1 MNLAGNGTDKP
12 VLADA
17 VRLVH
22 VEDLEKDMPTDTSSL
37 DAELANLE
45 KTLADMKKDSP
56 EMPKVM
62 AAEDNGPQ
70 GVGDLHVRVRG
81 EPKNLGERVPRG
93 VLQVV
98 NWNGVTQFSIPTHES
113 GRVQL
118 AEWITAKENP
128 LTARVMVNRIWQ
140 HLFGRGIVETSD
152 NFGVRGTVPSNPEL
166 LDFLAEEFVKNNW
179 SVKSV
184 IRKIITSKTY
194 QQAVADVSEETGE
207 KSNVQK
213 QYRRPAPA
221 ETIRDSILALSGKLD
236 CESRD
241 SAVSDFGMHA
251 VQTNG
256 KRHVSLG
263 QTGKLRQR
271 SVYMPVVRGAIP
283 PSLAVFDFPNPDLV
297 TGRRAMTTVPAQALF
312 MMNSPFVHEMSHA
325 LSLLL
330 LQNNVT
336 IEKSIQQLYRRVL
349 IRQAGHNE
357 VQRGKEYVAELMEGG
372 QALEQAF
379 ASLVQVVFCSAEFRF
394 IE

>member
-1 MNLAGNGTDKP
+1 
-12 VLADA
+12 
-17 VRLVH
+17 
-22 VEDLEKDMPTDTSSL
+22 
-37 DAELANLE
+37 
-45 KTLADMKKDSP
+45 
-56 EMPKVM
+56 M
-62 AAEDNGPQ
+62 AAQDNESERI
-70 GVGDLHVRVRG
+70 GDLHVRIRG
-81 EPKNLGERVPRG
+81 ETKNLGERVSRG
-93 VLQVV
+93 FLQVV
-98 NWNGVTQFSIPTHES
+98 NWNGAAQFSIPTHES

-152 NFGVRGTVPSNPEL
+152 NFGVRGALPSNPEL
-166 LDFLAEEFVKNNW
+166 LDFLAEEFVEGNW

-194 QQAVADVSEETGE
+194 QQAVADVLDGADE
-207 KSNVQK
+207 KSQFQK

-221 ETIRDSILALSGKLD
+221 ETIRDSLLAVSGKLD
-236 CESRD
+236 GESRD
-241 SAVSDFGMHA
+241 SVVSELGMHA
-251 VQTNG
+251 IESNG

-271 SVYMPVVRGAIP
+271 SVYLPVVRGAVP

-297 TGRRAMTTVPAQALF
+297 TGKRAITTVPAQALF
-312 MMNSPFVHEMSHA
+312 MMNSPFVHEMSYA

-349 IRQAGHNE
+349 IRQAGRDE
-357 VQRGKEYVAELMEGG
+357 VSKGKKYVAELMEEG
-372 QALEQAF
+372 QALEQSF
-379 ASLVQVVFCSAEFRF
+379 ASFVQVVFCSAEFRF